1 VGPRDDLH
9 RLRSYRTDE
18 LTGEGVAG
26 IDKRRL
32 EFGDRLRTERKRVGL
47 TGRVLAHQLGWQQS
61 KVSRIENG
69 KQTPTDFDVRQ
80 WLDQCGASESVV
92 TQLTDDLRD
101 LRVEYDSWQR
111 QLRYGLSPRQER
123 SIDIERDAHLVRM
136 VEISSVPGLVQT
148 SEYARNVFEIVSELH
163 ETERDIDKAVAARLE
178 RQRVLYDSTKR
189 FEILVA
195 EAALRYPF
203 CSPGAMAAQ
212 IDRLMTVAELPNV
225 RFGVLAL
232 DTRLPAVPMHGY
244 WIIDDRA
251 MVETV
256 AGEITTLDPDD
267 VALYR
272 RLTDRLWEA
281 AAEGDEAR
289 SILVACARRWAERVH

>member
-1 VGPRDDLH
+1 
-9 RLRSYRTDE
+9 
-18 LTGEGVAG
+18 VAG

-32 EFGDRLRTERKRVGL
+32 EFGDRLRTERERAHL
-47 TGRVLAHQLGWQQS
+47 TGRVLAERFGWQQS
-61 KVSRIENG
+61 KVSKIENG
-69 KQTPTDFDVRQ
+69 KQTPSDFDVRQ
-80 WLDQCGASESVV
+80 WLELCGASESLVA
-92 TQLTDDLRD
+92 QMTDELRD
-101 LRVEYDSWQR
+101 LRVEYASWQR

-136 VEISSVPGLVQT
+136 VEISTVPGLVQT

-163 ETERDIDKAVAARLE
+163 ETERDIDKAVATRME
-178 RQRVLYDSTKR
+178 RQRVLYDSAKR

-195 EAALRYPF
+195 EAVLRYPI
-203 CSPGAMAAQ
+203 CPPGAMVAQ

-225 RFGVLAL
+225 RFGVISL

-244 WIIDDRA
+244 WIIDDVV

-256 AGEITTLDPDD
+256 AGEITTPDPDE

-289 SILVACARRWAERVH
+289 SILVACARRWADHA